1 MSMDDDQFSLY
12 DQYDAPPDIKSS
24 EQASKIAPTL
34 KSVNNRKKGK
44 EMSAREKAILFA
56 KNVPKP
62 KQ

>member
-1 MSMDDDQFSLY
+1 MSMDDDNFDIY
-12 DQYDAPPDIKSS
+12 DDYDAPEIQSN
-24 EQASKIAPTL
+24 EQASKIAPTI
-34 KSVNNRKKGK
+34 KSTKKKGK

>member
-12 DQYDAPPDIKSS
+12 DQYDAPDFKTS
-24 EQASKIAPTL
+24 EQASKVAPTI
-34 KSVNNRKKGK
+34 KSVNNRMKGK

-62 KQ
+62 K